1 MTDLLVNR
9 DGDVLTLTLNRPDV
23 MNALSEDMKQGL
35 IREILAE
42 TANPTVRAILIT
54 GAGRGFCTGADLDLN
69 TILDRRPLIEGQVK
83 AGVNHLVRLMREIP
97 VPIVAAVN
105 GAAAGAGFSLALA
118 SDFII
123 AAQSAKFHLSFAKIG
138 AVMDGGMSSFLTHKI
153 GAARTTSLAM
163 LGGSIDADTAFDW
176 GLAFNVV
183 EDETLMDEAMK
194 LAQRLAAGP
203 TRSLGLIKAE
213 IEMART
219 GSLED
224 SLRLEARSQHQAFAT
239 EDFEEGVRSFVEKR
253 KAVFKG
259 R

>member
-1 MTDLLVNR
+1 MADLLVNR
-9 DGDVLTLTLNRPDV
+9 DNDVLTLTLNRPDV

-35 IREILAE
+35 IREFQTEMA
-42 TANPTVRAILIT
+42 APSVRAILIT
-54 GAGRGFCTGADLDLN
+54 GSGRGFCTGADLDLT

-83 AGVNHLVRLMREIP
+83 AGVNQLIKLMRDIPIP
-97 VPIVAAVN
+97 VVAAVN

-118 SDFII
+118 SDFIL

-163 LGGSIDADTAFDW
+163 LGGSIDAETAFDW
-176 GLAFNVV
+176 GLAFNIV
-183 EDETLMDEAMK
+183 EDEELMADARK
-194 LAQRLAAGP
+194 LAQRLASGP

-213 IEMART
+213 IEAART
-219 GSLED
+219 ASLED
-224 SLRLEARSQHQAFAT
+224 SLRLEARSQHQAFNT
-239 EDFEEGVRSFVEKR
+239 DDFEEGVTAFTEKR
-253 KAVFKG
+253 KAEFKG